1 MEFKQFYFLFY
12 RIFPFVLLS
21 FFTLYSMVQKKM
33 GGALLAIGA
42 LLTSIITA
50 GLSQFEAIKAYIQG
64 YRAEKD
70 PTLNDNGKHI
80 LYSMAHCNILTLN
93 NQIISNLPIST
104 HILSFMVGYISYG
117 FSLNTNNYSVST
129 PLLSIL
135 VVFLLI
141 DTVYNYLQC
150 SGALVLI
157 PLIIGGVCGLGWGA
171 ANGSSYVNA
180 QTEKCELDSTTK
192 KIYGCKMR
200 GV

>member
-1 MEFKQFYFLFY
+1 
-12 RIFPFVLLS
+12 
-21 FFTLYSMVQKKM
+21 M

-50 GLSQFEAIKAYIQG
+50 GLSQFDVIKTYIQD
-64 YRAEKD
+64 YRKEKD
-70 PTLNDNGKHI
+70 TTLDDDAKLI

-93 NQIISNLPIST
+93 NHIISNLPIST
-104 HILSFMVGYISYG
+104 HILAFMVGYISYG
-117 FSLNTNNYSVST
+117 FTIEYTNNYSVSII
-129 PLLSIL
+129 LLSIL

-141 DTVYNYLQC
+141 DTIYNYLQC

-157 PLIIGGVCGLGWGA
+157 PLIIGGLCGWGWGA
-171 ANGSSYVNA
+171 ANKSSYVNA
-180 QTEKCELDSTTK
+180 HTEKCELNSTK